1 MNDRIAKTG
10 LKLCVIYLFAFY
22 ILKFF
27 FPQIL
32 VQTIASPTLIR
43 LGEVIGTWIGFEY
56 LVRLLA
62 SFITFYLFACAS
74 CGNFKLHKWQF
85 EAIVIGAVANNLVFD
100 FAASLY
106 THTSISIMLLLA
118 LACKGKMGYTV
129 ISFVLHGYLSLF
141 LLSIRGFE
149 TVILYLNPVSGLL
162 MNLEVDVWLVL
173 LGIIHNIKEKKL
185 WEFMHPPTS
194 TNTPTDSPRM

>member
-43 LGEVIGTWIGFEY
+43 LGEFISIWIGFEY
-56 LVRLLA
+56 LVRLA
-62 SFITFYLFACAS
+62 TNFITFYLFSCAS
-74 CGNFKLHKWQF
+74 CGNFKLCKWQF
-85 EAIVIGAVANNLVFD
+85 AVIAIGAVTNNTVFD
-100 FAASLY
+100 FVPSLY

-118 LACKGKMGYTV
+118 LACKGKLAYTV
-129 ISFVLHGYLSLF
+129 TTFVVHGYLSLF

-149 TVILYLNPVSGLL
+149 TVIQYFTPVSGLL
-162 MNLEVDVWLVL
+162 MNLEVDIWLIL
-173 LGIIHNIKEKKL
+173 FGIIHYIKEKNYGSL
-185 WEFMHPPTS
+185 RAPLHQQA
-194 TNTPTDSPRM
+194 PRQT